1 MPTKANCI
9 ACHSPQGKVV
19 AECITCHT
27 YHAPPAA
34 QTTVADGKNLA
45 PVSVK
50 QMLLGAR

>member
-1 MPTKANCI
+1 MNTEVI
-9 ACHSPQGKVV
+9 
-19 AECITCHT
+19 AECMTCHT

-34 QTTVADGKNLA
+34 QTTIADAHSAA